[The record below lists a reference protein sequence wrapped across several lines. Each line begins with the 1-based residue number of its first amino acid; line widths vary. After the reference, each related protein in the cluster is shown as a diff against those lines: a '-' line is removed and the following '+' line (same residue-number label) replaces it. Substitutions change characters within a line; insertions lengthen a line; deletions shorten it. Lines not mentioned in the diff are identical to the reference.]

1 VVSGWP
7 KSLCEDPWKKRKSGS
22 SFATPI
28 VAGVAA
34 SFLLYAR
41 QNLSEEDAERC
52 KEFDTMQRWLHRVST
67 KHKGYDVLSLGRFFS
82 YEDDKRLGLLRD
94 LLDGSI

>member
-1 VVSGWP
+1 M
-7 KSLCEDPWKKRKSGS
+7 SLCENPWKKRKSGS

-41 QNLSEEDAERC
+41 QNLSEEDAEKC
-52 KEFDTMQRWLHRVST
+52 QEFDTMQRWLHHVST
-67 KHKGYDVLSLGRFFS
+67 NHQGYDVLSLSRFFS
-82 YEDDKRLGLLRD
+82 YNDDKRKQVLGE
-94 LLDGSI
+94 LLDGLM